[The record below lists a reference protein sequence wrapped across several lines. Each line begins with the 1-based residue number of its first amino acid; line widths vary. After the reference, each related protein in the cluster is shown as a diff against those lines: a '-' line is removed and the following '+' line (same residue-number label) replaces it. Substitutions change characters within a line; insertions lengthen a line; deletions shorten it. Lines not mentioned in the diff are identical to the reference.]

1 MSVDSADGEGKPLP
15 KQPASPQP
23 ASPEI
28 AELSPEPAGRSADE
42 NVGLLERT
50 LRGLTARAVLGV
62 PGMPSQRPCAV
73 LAQELLQQA
82 GSVDAAVE
90 KCSDLGG
97 RRWSDATARFVFGFV
112 PFVGGMGVQLEEMW
126 LQVRQTASLLPAKP
140 DRESQRDTEQ
150 DTHRARR
157 EGEGGRGGGREGG
170 KGGLPMQI

>member
-1 MSVDSADGEGKPLP
+1 MVSADSADGEGKPPP
-15 KQPASPQP
+15 KQPPSPQP
-23 ASPEI
+23 MQTG
-28 AELSPEPAGRSADE
+28 ELSPEPARRSADE

-62 PGMPSQRPCAV
+62 PGMPSQRPCTV

-82 GSVDAAVE
+82 GSVEAAVE

-126 LQVRQTASLLPAKP
+126 LQVRQTASLFQAKP
-140 DRESQRDTEQ
+140 DRASQGDSEQ
-150 DTHRARR
+150 DAHRAR
-157 EGEGGRGGGREGG
+157 EGRRQAGRQAGRQASEEMC
-170 KGGLPMQI
+170 PMQT